1 MKIIALEEEFVTGAV
16 MKDIAGKHPEF
27 RYTFQTSSMI
37 TGEELSE
44 TFVDLGEK
52 RIAAMDEAGIDIQV
66 LSFCAGQPEDP
77 GLSADLMRRANDLAA
92 EAIRRYPSR
101 YRAFASLPLA
111 DPCAA
116 VAEFERALGIPGFVG
131 GFVAGSVGGE
141 FLDHEKYRPVLD
153 FAASR
158 NAPIYIHPYFPLPGL
173 MESYFKG
180 REELGG
186 PEWGFMIDASC
197 HFMRLVTSGT
207 FDRFPGLR
215 IILGHL
221 GESIP
226 YNLDR
231 ICNRLLAYAEAKPL
245 RKPVERYFRE
255 NLGVTTSGNFSV
267 PSLQCAI
274 NTLGIENVM
283 FSVDWP
289 NESNKVA
296 VDFLK
301 HLPVGQ
307 PDLEKI
313 AHKNAERILNLD
325 SA

>member
-1 MKIIALEEEFVTGAV
+1 
-16 MKDIAGKHPEF
+16 
-27 RYTFQTSSMI
+27 
-37 TGEELSE
+37 
-44 TFVDLGEK
+44 
-52 RIAAMDEAGIDIQV
+52 
-66 LSFCAGQPEDP
+66 
-77 GLSADLMRRANDLAA
+77 
-92 EAIRRYPSR
+92 
-101 YRAFASLPLA
+101 
-111 DPCAA
+111 
-116 VAEFERALGIPGFVG
+116 
-131 GFVAGSVGGE
+131 
-141 FLDHEKYRPVLD
+141 
-153 FAASR
+153 
-158 NAPIYIHPYFPLPGL
+158 
-173 MESYFKG
+173 
-180 REELGG
+180 
-186 PEWGFMIDASC
+186 MIDASR
-197 HFMRLVTSGT
+197 HFRRFVTSGA
-207 FDRFPGLR
+207 FDLFPGLR

-231 ICNRLLAYAEAKPL
+231 ICNRLLAYAQAKPL
-245 RKPVERYFRE
+245 KKPVERYFGE
-255 NLGVTTSGNFSV
+255 NLAVTTRGNFSV